1 MESMDKITWYIWG
14 QIRFWQWVFV
24 VWTLKFIFWFKSE
37 WLFFFSVRS
46 EFHQISGFPS
56 LPFFFLSFH
65 FVSFYLFISENAGM
79 IFFTN
84 KNLWKYVLTK
94 ENDFT
99 FECLFRKLC
108 RKQNSKTVHWKES
121 HRIGN
126 KSNTAKRVRRESHKS
141 EIQLRKLFVPL
152 IDLILVLH
160 NLFQLYWQKG
170 C

>member
-1 MESMDKITWYIWG
+1 MT
-14 QIRFWQWVFV
+14 
-24 VWTLKFIFWFKSE
+24 
-37 WLFFFSVRS
+37 FFFFCQVR
-46 EFHQISGFPS
+46 ISPNFWVPFPS
-56 LPFFFLSFH
+56 LLFPFFSFCFISFH
-65 FVSFYLFISENAGM
+65 LFISENAGM

-126 KSNTAKRVRRESHKS
+126 KSNTAKCVRRESHKS
-141 EIQLRKLFVPL
+141 ETQLRKLFVPL